1 MGMYAGEVHRAF
13 TLIEPGLDL
22 GWPGEMAD
30 ELAGA
35 PAVRNKAA
43 RIVRA
48 HQLQRKGRGL
58 MRGAQR
64 RPPTTETALQYR
76 DGLILA
82 VWAVRPYRISN
93 LRTTNA
99 GDHQAA

>member
-22 GWPGEMAD
+22 GWLGELAD

-35 PAVRNKAA
+35 PAVRKTTA

-58 MRGAQR
+58 MRGAHR
-64 RPPTTETALQYR
+64 GPLTPDTSLQYR
-76 DGLILA
+76 DARILS
-82 VWAVRPYRISN
+82 VTHSRPCRV
-93 LRTTNA
+93 LTFRATNRR
-99 GDHQAA
+99 GGK